1 MSVAASIFASPVAG
15 DRIPHTPNV
24 PDLPDVALRL
34 PPGPRPRWP
43 LGTLLEFRRD
53 PLAFLLQLART
64 YGGVAH
70 LGLRRRV
77 FLVSD
82 PAGVKHV
89 LQDNAD
95 NYGRN
100 TRSVR
105 ALRETLGN
113 GLLTITGPAWWRNRR
128 LAQPAFHK
136 QRLAGF
142 ASTIAAGGD
151 ELVQRLRQT
160 GAAGTA
166 LDVVPELSR
175 AALQILG
182 RCLFERDLTDE
193 ADVVGRALNVVL
205 HQTVERLSRV
215 FALPRWLPTPENL
228 RFRGARRALDNVVL
242 ALIAERRRAGTDR
255 GDLLS
260 MFLTARDEDTGEGL
274 SDQQIRD
281 EIMTM
286 LLAGHET
293 TALSLSWTFHLLSQH
308 PDVRDG
314 LENEVDGVLGDRLP
328 TVEDLGRLPYTR
340 AVIEESLR
348 VYPPAWIIPRSAEAD
363 DQIAGYHIPAGSI
376 VIVSPYV
383 THRDPSLWP
392 APDTF
397 DPRRF
402 AAAHKETLPRY
413 AYFPFGGG
421 PHLCIGAG
429 FAMMEAT
436 LLIAAI
442 ARTLRLDAAPG
453 RTVTP
458 DALVTLRPRTGL
470 WMTVRRRER

>member
-1 MSVAASIFASPVAG
+1 MPSPTSS
-15 DRIPHTPNV
+15 PP
-24 PDLPDVALRL
+24 RL
-34 PPGPRPRWP
+34 PPGPPAPWP
-43 LGTLLEFRRD
+43 LGTLPEFRRD
-53 PLAFLLQLART
+53 PLAFMVGAART
-64 YGGVAH
+64 YGGVVH

-105 ALRETLGN
+105 ALRETLGS

-128 LAQPAFHK
+128 LTQPAFHK

-142 ASTIAAGGD
+142 ASTMAAGGA
-151 ELVQRLRQT
+151 ELVARLRR
-160 GAAGTA
+160 AEAPA
-166 LDVVPELSR
+166 DLVPEMSR

-182 RCLFERDLTDE
+182 RCLFERDLADE

-205 HQTVERLSRV
+205 HQTIDRLSRL
-215 FALPRWLPTPENL
+215 FALPRWVPTPENL
-228 RFRGARRALDNVVL
+228 RFRAARRALDSVVL
-242 ALIAERRRAGTDR
+242 SLIAERRRAGSDR

-260 MFLTARDEDTGEGL
+260 MLLAARDEDSGEGL

-281 EIMTM
+281 EMMTL

-293 TALSLSWTFHLLSQH
+293 TALSLSWTVHLLARH
-308 PDVRDG
+308 PDVRDA
-314 LENEVDGVLGDRLP
+314 LEAEVDAVLGDRLA
-328 TVEDLGRLPYTR
+328 TVDDLGRLTYTR
-340 AVIEESLR
+340 AVLEESMRL
-348 VYPPAWIIPRSAEAD
+348 YPPAWIITRSAEGD
-363 DQIAGYHIPAGSI
+363 DQIGGYDIPAGSI
-376 VIVSPYV
+376 VVVSPYV
-383 THRDPSLWP
+383 THHDPTLWP
-392 APDTF
+392 DPETF

-402 AAAHKETLPRY
+402 LPGSTTRDRLPRY

-436 LLIAAI
+436 ILIAAI
-442 ARTLRLDAAPG
+442 VQSLRVESAPG
-453 RTVTP
+453 HSVSP
-458 DALVTLRPRTGL
+458 EALVTLRPRTGL
-470 WMTVRRRER
+470 WMTVQARPRRAKIAAAASPAG

>member
-1 MSVAASIFASPVAG
+1 MP
-15 DRIPHTPNV
+15 
-24 PDLPDVALRL
+24 LPSAEPFRL

-43 LGTLLEFRRD
+43 LGTLPEFRRD
-53 PLAFLLQLART
+53 PLTFLQRAART

-142 ASTIAAGGD
+142 ATTIAGGGG
-151 ELVQRLRQT
+151 ELVERLRHAAAT
-160 GAAGTA
+160 GAAF
-166 LDVVPELSR
+166 DVVPEMSR
-175 AALQILG
+175 AALQVLG

-205 HQTVERLSRV
+205 HQTVDRLSRV
-215 FALPRWLPTPENL
+215 FAFPRAWPTPENL
-228 RFRGARRALDNVVL
+228 RFRAALRALDSVVL
-242 ALIAERRRAGTDR
+242 SLIAERRRAQSDR

-260 MFLTARDEDTGEGL
+260 MLLAARDEDTGEGL

-281 EIMTM
+281 EMMTL

-293 TALSLSWTFHLLSQH
+293 TALSLSWTFYLLSRH
-308 PDVRDG
+308 PDVRAT
-314 LENEVDGVLGDRLP
+314 LENEVDRVLGDRRAE
-328 TVEDLGRLPYTR
+328 VDDLGRLPYAR
-340 AVIEESLR
+340 AVIEEAMRL
-348 VYPPAWIIPRSAEAD
+348 YPPAWIITRSAEGD
-363 DQIAGYHIPAGSI
+363 DEIGGYHIPAGAI
-376 VIVSPYV
+376 VVVSPYV
-383 THRDPSLWP
+383 THHDPTLWP
-392 APDTF
+392 NPDTF
-397 DPRRF
+397 DPGRF
-402 AAAHKETLPRY
+402 APAAVNRDALPRY

-436 LLIAAI
+436 ILIATLTRA
-442 ARTLRLDAAPG
+442 LRLELAPG
-453 RTVTP
+453 HPVAVE
-458 DALVTLRPRTGL
+458 ALVTLRPRTGL
-470 WMTVRRRER
+470 WMTMQPRAQTS